1 MIYAPFAVVLSALN
15 RKISQTSKDAIE
27 KMLTQ
32 FDSELAEEGYEY
44 GSKELIDATQS
55 AQTLIEEDK
64 TEEEEEEELP
74 FDEGDDDGDDG
85 DDDYDE
91 DDDYDDLEDE
101 YDEDEG
107 GDEDYD
113 GGDIDDVPAE
123 EIED

>member
-64 TEEEEEEELP
+64 TKEEEEELP